1 MYIYLRILIFR
12 ETNLKC
18 RQCLTETAEMSQDDS
33 LIGAF
38 NGEII
43 CETPNNLLN
52 KFEGLLDWK
61 GNRYVGTAS
70 INVLHRTGIW
80 HGN

>member
-1 MYIYLRILIFR
+1 
-12 ETNLKC
+12 
-18 RQCLTETAEMSQDDS
+18 MSQDDS

-61 GNRYVGTAS
+61 GKRYVGTTNV
-70 INVLHRTGIW
+70 NVLQRTGILR
-80 HGN
+80 GNQSSLLSSVFSING

>member
-1 MYIYLRILIFR
+1 M
-12 ETNLKC
+12 KS
-18 RQCLTETAEMSQDDS
+18 RQCLVETAEMGQDDS

-61 GNRYVGTAS
+61 GKRYVRTA
-70 INVLHRTGIW
+70 IVNILHRTDIL